1 MRFVLMLLVCL
12 SPWILAGCSG
22 SGPAVRIDPDMELTV
37 EFCDPSW
44 NGDGI
49 PTRGRCSDCG
59 GEGPSPALRIGGLT
73 DRVDAVVVEFN
84 DLRIL
89 ELRENGG
96 HGAIGMDTDG
106 QEEIILPSVR
116 EETMKLPRGVRCVHP
131 HRCVQFGHKGG
142 AYKAPCGCGYG
153 NPYAATVLAIDR
165 EGDREFVVAR
175 TVIRLGSF

>member
-59 GEGPSPALRIGGLT
+59 GEGLSPALRIGGLT

-106 QEEIILPSVR
+106 QEEIIPAVGA
-116 EETMKLPRGVRCVHP
+116 RGNHEAAAGECAACIRTDASSS
-131 HRCVQFGHKGG
+131 GHKGG
-142 AYKAPCGCGYG
+142 AYKAPCGCGVRQ
-153 NPYAATVLAIDR
+153 PPMRPRCWPSTARAIASSSWR
-165 EGDREFVVAR
+165 GP
-175 TVIRLGSF
+175 